1 MAVETI
7 DRLIELYRTMPA
19 CGFHAEYDRRLTLRG
34 RRVGYGGGRHGTVL
48 GIDKDFR
55 LLIRTEQ
62 GSTEALD
69 SGEVR
74 CTDIK

>member
-1 MAVETI
+1 MV
-7 DRLIELYRTMPA
+7 
-19 CGFHAEYDRRLTLRG
+19 TLKG
-34 RRVGYGGGRHGTVL
+34 RRVSYGSGRHGTVL
-48 GIDKDFR
+48 GVDSDFR

-74 CTDIK
+74 CTDTI